1 LNFFIF
7 FGLNSVNFR
16 FGVCFFFVT
25 LIYLLIFALFLVFF
39 FYWLAKQ
46 LADRR
51 EIGDGE
57 LHRVIRE
64 LQRQYF
70 RPPKDTAWT

>member
-1 LNFFIF
+1 MNLNDQQQTAV
-7 FGLNSVNFR
+7 LNAARPLAPAERSAFMA
-16 FGVCFFFVT
+16 G
-25 LIYLLIFALFLVFF
+25 
-39 FYWLAKQ
+39 LAKQ